1 MYNLDTLPILIGLI
15 ILIAIF
21 VPSILLLILYKKYL
35 RIAKALPDQASIE
48 QAQPETLDKKRA
60 LLASNLL
67 DGWSE
72 IPADELEVT
81 RHALWTAMLLEA
93 ASDGSIDYREMRFVA
108 DLFGQMAGN
117 EIDFRPVIKAAELVQ
132 NDKKIALSDIS
143 KASRVSI
150 ASKEHILA
158 GAFLVSVSDHALT
171 ESETACLGDI
181 ANALSINQRDRKA
194 IFEDITKRFGI

>member
-1 MYNLDTLPILIGLI
+1 MYNLDTLPIIIGLI